1 MITDPQ
7 AYLRYFDSIH
17 RRTLRDV
24 QALPEPA
31 ESWGPAGRRGR
42 KVLEHQPDRP
52 PYRRVPH
59 VLRQS
64 VSK

>member
-1 MITDPQ
+1 MITGPQ

-31 ESWGPAGRRGR
+31 ESWAPPVGEGEKSWSINQIVHHIAESRMYFARAYR
-42 KVLEHQPDRP
+42 K
-52 PYRRVPH
+52 
-59 VLRQS
+59 
-64 VSK
+64 